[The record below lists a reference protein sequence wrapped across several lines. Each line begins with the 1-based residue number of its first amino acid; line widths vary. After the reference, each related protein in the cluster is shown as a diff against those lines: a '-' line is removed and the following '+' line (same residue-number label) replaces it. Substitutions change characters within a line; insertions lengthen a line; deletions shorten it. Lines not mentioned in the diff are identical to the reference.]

1 MEVQDQVRDVGG
13 AQEAVGVSEAAIVL
27 IGGDEFHVASDQPF
41 VFGRA
46 DGDGVVGLDATD
58 MGISAKAGAVEWMWG
73 LWWLVN
79 YSRKRRLL
87 LDDGAGGQPQRL
99 ECGQRFA
106 INVDRLTVLVPGAIY
121 THRVEV
127 VIPESDLARVEGS
140 QVTSGTL
147 LAGNLRLSERD
158 KDVLVAMFSGYLE
171 AFPRRSTRPRTY
183 QQAATLLG
191 PPWTAVTVRKQ
202 IERLKDR
209 AARIEAY
216 FEGPHANYDLADYVV
231 ANGLLVQDDL
241 ARLGERP

>member
-1 MEVQDQVRDVGG
+1 
-13 AQEAVGVSEAAIVL
+13 
-27 IGGDEFHVASDQPF
+27 
-41 VFGRA
+41 
-46 DGDGVVGLDATD
+46 
-58 MGISAKAGAVEWMWG
+58 
-73 LWWLVN
+73 
-79 YSRKRRLL
+79 
-87 LDDGAGGQPQRL
+87 
-99 ECGQRFA
+99 
-106 INVDRLTVLVPGAIY
+106 VLVPGAIY

-127 VIPESDLARVEGS
+127 VIPESDLARIAGS

-147 LAGNLRLSERD
+147 VAGDLRLSERD
-158 KDVLVAMFSGYLE
+158 KDVLVAMFSGYFE

-241 ARLGERP
+241 ARLGGAR